1 MAAGVVDHI
10 SWVQKVEP
18 DCKPSKPS
26 PFCIFLHSMVLS
38 LKGFISFPT
47 RNRVCRDLSLYG
59 TFLIQ
64 TTTGFPQFLTSLLS
78 LVVLWP
84 CPSKLLLSVHPPL
97 LCTCALDQI
106 PVPVLHGFPYLMVL
120 PGLLTVL
127 LMSSQGAF
135 REEFTSL
142 LAGKNLH
149 RHSKYPYHKVPQLI
163 ADIIQGSYNS
173 E

>member
-10 SWVQKVEP
+10 SWVQKVVP

-38 LKGFISFPT
+38 LKGSISFPT

-78 LVVLWP
+78 LVVL
-84 CPSKLLLSVHPPL
+84 
-97 LCTCALDQI
+97 
-106 PVPVLHGFPYLMVL
+106 
-120 PGLLTVL
+120 
-127 LMSSQGAF
+127 
-135 REEFTSL
+135 
-142 LAGKNLH
+142 
-149 RHSKYPYHKVPQLI
+149 
-163 ADIIQGSYNS
+163 
-173 E
+173 